1 MEAKQEQKISK
12 KEFERLSAE
21 IRELVGNKLKA
32 HKDGDA
38 EQLLLEKSSAHVQGI
53 RLRQDIL
60 VPSATMLKIRAGSP
74 LSSSSLRLVSA

>member
-1 MEAKQEQKISK
+1 VEAKQEQKISK

-38 EQLLLEKSSAHVQGI
+38 EQPLLEK
-53 RLRQDIL
+53 
-60 VPSATMLKIRAGSP
+60 
-74 LSSSSLRLVSA
+74 